1 MEEASVALS
10 PLEQWADVGI
20 EPLTCRNGQPTN
32 YYATDR
38 EKPLSRVCWYGNF
51 LRTGKPRAR

>member
-20 EPLTCRNGQPTN
+20 ESLTCRNGQPTN
-32 YYATDR
+32 CYATDR
-38 EKPLSRVCWYGNF
+38 EKPLSRAV
-51 LRTGKPRAR
+51 LVR